1 MSAPSLIL
9 GLLLVICFTMATWLQ
24 PWHQKWAGGRAQS
37 DSLLGVVMG
46 DSRQIIANHFF
57 TKADVYFH
65 SGYYPTIFDQA
76 IRSAPHITA
85 EKDATADRETG
96 DGHEHAE
103 EAGFLGAPHDWIES
117 FSRNFY
123 PSRHSHLEKPGEAHE
138 ILPWLRIAADLDPHK
153 VETYT
158 VAAYWLRQH
167 LNKVDEAEQFL
178 REGWRANP
186 DSYEILFELGRVFGE
201 NRQDPQRAR
210 NVWELALRK
219 WRERSQHGDKPD
231 DFVLEQILTHLAQL
245 EEREGH
251 WGQAISY
258 LEKLKPVSP
267 RPEAIQRQ
275 IDDLRRK
282 VVSAPRAGDPAPQ
295 RPGTP

>member
-76 IRSAPHITA
+76 IRGAPHITA

-178 REGWRANP
+178 REGWRSNP
-186 DSYEILFELGRVFGE
+186 DSYEILFELGRVFHE

-275 IDDLRRK
+275 IDDLRQK
-282 VVSAPRAGDPAPQ
+282 VVSVPGAGDPAPQ

>member
-9 GLLLVICFTMATWLQ
+9 GLWFVVCFTLATWLQ
-24 PWHQKWAGGRAQS
+24 PWHQKWAGSRARS

-46 DSRQIIANHFF
+46 DSRQLFANHFF

-65 SGYYPTIFDQA
+65 SGYYPSIFDQA
-76 IRSAPHITA
+76 IRGAPHMTA
-85 EKDATADRETG
+85 GTDATEDSETG
-96 DGHEHAE
+96 EGHGHTE
-103 EAGFLGAPHDWIES
+103 EAGFLGAPHDWIER

-123 PSRHSHLEKPGEAHE
+123 PSRHSHLEKPGEARE

-167 LNKVDEAEQFL
+167 LNKVNEAEQFL

-186 DSYEILFELGRVFGE
+186 DSYEILFELGRVFEE
-201 NRQDPQRAR
+201 NRHDHQRAR

-219 WRERSQHGDKPD
+219 WDARAVRKGEQS
-231 DFVLEQILTHLAQL
+231 DFMLEQILTRLAQL
-245 EEREGH
+245 EEQEGNLEK
-251 WGQAISY
+251 AISY
-258 LEKLKPVSP
+258 LERLKAVSP
-267 RPEAIQRQ
+267 KPEAIQRQ
-275 IDDLRRK
+275 IDDLK
-282 VVSAPRAGDPAPQ
+282 PKAASRAPAPDSGSRQ
-295 RPGTP
+295 TRKP